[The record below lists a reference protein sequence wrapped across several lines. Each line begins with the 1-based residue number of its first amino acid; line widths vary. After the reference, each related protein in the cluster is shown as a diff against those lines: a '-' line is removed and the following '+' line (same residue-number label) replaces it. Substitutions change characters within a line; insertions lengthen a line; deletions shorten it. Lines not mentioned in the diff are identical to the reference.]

1 MKSSVPRDPRAGS
14 IPGGVGGA
22 RGPAEP
28 RRDVDGSVVDAN
40 LGEGFLVA
48 SKSTPANLRASAA
61 AARAAAAFAR
71 AAAASPPRPP
81 ISFIAAFAALAGLG
95 PTRQ

>member
-28 RRDVDGSVVDAN
+28 RRDVDGSVDAN